1 MSYQVLARKYRP
13 KNFETLVGQEHV
25 VRALTHALASGRLH
39 HAYLFTGTRGV
50 GKTTLSRILAKSLNC
65 IGPDG
70 NGGITPTPCGVCEAC
85 TAIDAGRFV
94 DYIEMDAASNRGVDE
109 MAQMLEQAVYA
120 PSNAR
125 FKVYMID
132 EVHMLTNHAFNS
144 MLKTLEEPP
153 EHVKFILATTDP
165 QKIPVTVLSRCLQF
179 NLKQMPPGHII
190 SHLEN
195 ILGQEGITFE
205 QPALRLLAAGAH
217 GSMRDALSLTDQ
229 AIAYAAGEVTLDAV
243 QGMLG
248 ALDQSYLIRLL
259 DALAAQDGAD
269 LLAVADEM
277 ATRSLSYN
285 GALQDLGTLLHRIAL
300 AQTVPAALPQDL
312 PEYADVVRLAAAF
325 DAEEVQLYYQIA
337 VHGRN
342 ELGLAPDEY
351 AGFSMTL
358 LRMLAFRPGVGGAEG
373 QPAAAP
379 ALSRP
384 AAVAAARAAAA
395 APPARAAAHVQASHA
410 SVTPPAVMA
419 GAAAVM
425 ARGEM
430 PVRAPAASHGT
441 AGASTGAS
449 GLAASASSSTHGNTA
464 GGMAPSA
471 TTPPKPMTLA
481 EASAQAQGRAPT
493 APDAMPG
500 AAPVPTSPATSS
512 PTSPATSTAT
522 SAPTS
527 TATSSPQFAAAPQSP
542 ASQDAASAT
551 LATLAAQVEAAH
563 SAHLEPVPAAALA
576 AHAVAQAAPA
586 VSAAPAASISPA
598 RAALNAALEA
608 ARAASKPGARAYG
621 GGPSASAA
629 AAATATSANQSPGA
643 EPATSP
649 SRAAAA
655 GHAAAPSQP
664 QSPNASH
671 GAPSGSGTA
680 SAAKSAATSSA
691 TSAAASASTFAPTS
705 SAASPMASAQSAA
718 PSRTAPWEDMP
729 PAASMGGDAH
739 AAVLEAPVRQ
749 VAPQAQPAR
758 QATPVA
764 APQRAPA
771 AQPAQ
776 QQADD
781 EDDLP
786 PWVTE
791 FSDDSAIAQS
801 MPAQQDYA
809 PAAHSPSQPSSH
821 GQPARAAY
829 GQPAGAAQAQPHSA
843 NQGQPHNASNGGAQ
857 QQAPAQQGYADDA
870 QAFVAPARAAP
881 GPAKAPYAYVITP
894 VPELDWDGNWPAV
907 AAALPLRGVAQQ
919 LAMQAELISCG
930 IDGNAAVFKVRVPIE
945 TWRTPGNVEKLT
957 LALTERFGRA
967 VRVDTELG
975 AVWYTA
981 SAEAQAH
988 RAACQRAAEDTV
1000 ANDPFVNSMIR
1011 EFDAWVVPG
1020 SIVPPPAAS
1029 ASAPS

>member
-25 VRALTHALASGRLH
+25 VRALTHALHSGRLH

-65 IGPDG
+65 VGPDG

-109 MAQMLEQAVYA
+109 MAQLLEQAVYA

-190 SHLEN
+190 GHLEN
-195 ILGQEGITFE
+195 ILGQEGIAFE

-300 AQTVPAALPQDL
+300 AQTVPAALPEDL

-373 QPAAAP
+373 QPAGAP
-379 ALSRP
+379 AMSRP

-395 APPARAAAHVQASHA
+395 PPARAASHVQANHA
-410 SVTPPAVMA
+410 SMTPPAVVA
-419 GAAAVM
+419 GAAAAM
-425 ARGEM
+425 ARGELQPPAAAFASAPA
-430 PVRAPAASHGT
+430 PVPAPAPTMAPAAVAT
-441 AGASTGAS
+441 ASPPV
-449 GLAASASSSTHGNTA
+449 NTA
-464 GGMAPSA
+464 PSPAMAP
-471 TTPPKPMTLA
+471 P
-481 EASAQAQGRAPT
+481 
-493 APDAMPG
+493 
-500 AAPVPTSPATSS
+500 APVPAPA
-512 PTSPATSTAT
+512 PMAAPMAAPAP
-522 SAPTS
+522 AP
-527 TATSSPQFAAAPQSP
+527 ALAPQAAAAAAAPSGP
-542 ASQDAASAT
+542 
-551 LATLAAQVEAAH
+551 
-563 SAHLEPVPAAALA
+563 
-576 AHAVAQAAPA
+576 
-586 VSAAPAASISPA
+586 ISPA

-608 ARAASKPGARAYG
+608 ARAGSKPGSRAYG
-621 GGPSASAA
+621 GGPAASAPAPA
-629 AAATATSANQSPGA
+629 AA
-643 EPATSP
+643 EPAPTPTMAAPPPP
-649 SRAAAA
+649 SQPQAPSAAHTPPGASANFNAA
-655 GHAAAPSQP
+655 QAAAPSRP
-664 QSPNASH
+664 
-671 GAPSGSGTA
+671 
-680 SAAKSAATSSA
+680 
-691 TSAAASASTFAPTS
+691 
-705 SAASPMASAQSAA
+705 
-718 PSRTAPWEDMP
+718 APWEDMP
-729 PAASMGGDAH
+729 PNAASGGD

-749 VAPQAQPAR
+749 AVQPVQQAAPAA
-758 QATPVA
+758 A
-764 APQRAPA
+764 APQYAAPA

-791 FSDDSAIAQS
+791 FSDDSAIAQAAPARADHATAYAA
-801 MPAQQDYA
+801 PAQSQSYAPSHSPSAAPA
-809 PAAHSPSQPSSH
+809 PAA
-821 GQPARAAY
+821 
-829 GQPAGAAQAQPHSA
+829 
-843 NQGQPHNASNGGAQ
+843 NAMGDGV
-857 QQAPAQQGYADDA
+857 

-881 GPAKAPYAYVITP
+881 APAKAPYAYVITP
-894 VPELDWDGNWPAV
+894 VPELGWDGNWPAV

-919 LAMQAELISCG
+919 LAMQAELIECG
-930 IDGNAAVFKVRVPIE
+930 IDGNAIVFKVRVPIE
-945 TWRTPGNVEKLT
+945 TWRTQGNVEKLT
-957 LALTERFGRA
+957 VALTERFGRA

-988 RAACQRAAEDTV
+988 RAACQRAAEETI

-1020 SIVPPPAAS
+1020 SIVPPAAALAAS
-1029 ASAPS
+1029 PS